1 MGFFES
7 ARKMGIDL
15 RKYRVTTKGLEPI
28 GGVDDMG
35 IGKIPRRKLWQRIS
49 NSNGTGS
56 GYKTKKLNDKGGV
69 ALIVFS
75 SFSQKHVDLNLIPLN
90 FLILLLFELEFLI
103 EIPLHIPISSMFATL
118 N

>member
-7 ARKMGIDL
+7 ARKLGIDL

-56 GYKTKKLNDKGGV
+56 GYKAKKLNDKGGS
-69 ALIVFS
+69 L
-75 SFSQKHVDLNLIPLN
+75 
-90 FLILLLFELEFLI
+90 
-103 EIPLHIPISSMFATL
+103 
-118 N
+118 